1 MGCTN
6 MRKYKIKRGYHPN
19 IEALIKEYFG
29 ATGDIEK
36 GMNFEVEGI
45 GKINIKRDNKL
56 LIVDIEPP
64 KNITGDYSIIK
75 KWNKFL
81 FEATG
86 KNTKERKKEFGKIK

>member
-1 MGCTN
+1 
-6 MRKYKIKRGYHPN
+6 MRKYKIKRGHN
-19 IEALIKEYFG
+19 QDIEALIKDYFG

-45 GKINIKRDNKL
+45 GKIDMKQDKKI

-64 KNITGDYSIIK
+64 KKITGDYNIIK